1 VRYSSIALLIVLSA
15 SAHST
20 VAAQPDVLGIIER
33 SVAANRADWQAAPG
47 YDYFEQVR
55 SGGNTKT
62 FEVRMILGTPYRMLV
77 RVNGKPLPADDRES
91 ERRKMDAAIAQRR
104 AESASDRANRIAAWE
119 KDRQRDQMLMAQLAK
134 AFTFRFLA
142 ERRQNSRNV
151 FVLRATP
158 NPAYKPPTMETQVL
172 SGMQGELWIDKQT
185 FQWVKV
191 TAQVIQPVSIQ
202 GFLARVE
209 PGTYFEL
216 EKTPVANGVWLP
228 RQFRMKSRSKILSVF
243 GHETEEDD
251 TYFDYHKS
259 NPRAERGTT
268 RAAGS
273 GDAREENH

>member
-1 VRYSSIALLIVLSA
+1 VDYSSIALLIVLSTPA
-15 SAHST
+15 SK
-20 VAAQPDVLGIIER
+20 AAQPDVLGISER
-33 SVAANRADWQAAPG
+33 SVAANRADWQAAPA

-62 FEVRMILGTPYRMLV
+62 YEVRMIVGTPYRLLV
-77 RVNGKPLPADDRES
+77 KVNGKPLAPNDQES
-91 ERRKMDAAIAQRR
+91 ERHKMDAAISQRR
-104 AESASDRANRIAAWE
+104 SESASDRANRVAAWE
-119 KDRQRDQMLMAQLAK
+119 KERQRDQMMMAQLTK
-134 AFTFRFLA
+134 AFTFRLLA

-158 NPAYKPPTMETQVL
+158 NQAYKPPTMETQVL
-172 SGMQGELWIDKQT
+172 AGMQGELWIDKQT

-191 TAQVIQPVSIQ
+191 TAQVIRPVSIE

-216 EKTPVANGVWLP
+216 EKMPVANGVWLP
-228 RQFRMKSRSKILSVF
+228 RQFRMRSRSKILSVF

-259 NPRAERGTT
+259 DPRSAERGTT
-268 RAAGS
+268 RAAGPA
-273 GDAREENH
+273 DARKENR